1 MTPHEPEP
9 HGGTHAD
16 TIAQAH
22 QRSQSYG
29 LRPYE
34 SPDFG
39 PVAPVDLR
47 SQIEKSQSLFTHA
60 LPVMEML
67 YDQIVNTHSMVI
79 LTDTAGL
86 ILHSLGDDDFLE
98 KADKVALRPGAV
110 WSEES
115 KGTNAIGTALTEGL
129 PTLVH
134 GDEHFLR
141 ANHFLT
147 CSCSPIFD
155 PYGKTVGALDVTGDH
170 RGFHKHTMAL
180 VRMSA
185 QMIENHLFENAF
197 QDMVRV
203 HFHARQE
210 FIGTIAEGLASFT
223 PGGRFLSANRSG
235 QFQLG
240 LSVGALR
247 AHTFSSLFGLSM
259 GQLFDALRSA
269 PGGVMPLQ
277 LSSGVKVWA
286 RVEITRS
293 TVVPSGGLM
302 PEARETPAPRRGR
315 LPNAQQPGGLDELDT
330 GDPQMAAVIG
340 KLRKVVGRDIPVM
353 ICGETGTG
361 KELLARAI
369 HAESQRQQGP
379 FVAVN
384 CASIPETLFE
394 SELFGYEEGAF
405 TGARKKGG
413 IGKMLLANGGTLF
426 LDEIGDM
433 PLHLQVRLLR
443 ALQERSVTPLGSN
456 KVIEVDFVLICATNR
471 NLREE
476 VAAGRF
482 REDLYY
488 RLNGLVVRLP
498 ALRDRT
504 DLDVVASKVLAR
516 HGGASRPLR
525 IAEPVMRMFASYHWP
540 GNIRQLANLL
550 NTARLMAEDEDE
562 IDVAHLPDD
571 FLDDWRERNAAGT
584 ATPAAAASGARPAA
598 VPGVAPPDSVPPLP
612 LRPTRLADVEALT
625 IVATVK
631 AHHGNISAAAK
642 ALGISRN
649 TVYRKLGEAERL
661 LQADGDAE
669 PGEPH

>member
-34 SPDFG
+34 TPDFG

-147 CSCSPIFD
+147 CSCSPILD

-259 GQLFDALRSA
+259 GQLFDALRGA
-269 PGGVMPLQ
+269 PVGVMPLQ

-293 TVVPSGGLM
+293 TVVPAAGPM
-302 PEARETPAPRRGR
+302 PEARETAVPRRSR
-315 LPNAQQPGGLDELDT
+315 LPNPAQPGGLDELDT

-433 PLHLQVRLLR
+433 PLHLRVRLLR

-498 ALRDRT
+498 ALRDRN
-504 DLDVVASKVLAR
+504 DLDVVAAKVLAR

-550 NTARLMAEDEDE
+550 NTARLMAEGEDE
-562 IDVAHLPDD
+562 IDVSHLPDD
-571 FLDDWRERNAAGT
+571 FLDDWRERSEAG
-584 ATPAAAASGARPAA
+584 PAASAAMSAVTPGASPGFAPA
-598 VPGVAPPDSVPPLP
+598 GYPPQP

-625 IVATVK
+625 IVAAVQ

-649 TVYRKLGEAERL
+649 TVYRKLGEADRL
-661 LQADGDAE
+661 LQTDEDAG
-669 PGEPH
+669 PDVPH